1 MIKFIGELSLSVDLT
16 TGERKQEKIVKM
28 SDLTARN
35 LSENGKKIEEL
46 FAIYKVVKGIDAP
59 ATEDETICHML
70 IAMESDAVPV
80 LIAME
85 SDAVP
90 VYN

>member
-1 MIKFIGELSLSVDLT
+1 MTIGES
-16 TGERKQEKIVKM
+16 KQEKIVKM

-35 LSENGKKIEEL
+35 LSENGKKLKNCLPFI
-46 FAIYKVVKGIDAP
+46 VVKGIDAL
-59 ATEDETICHML
+59 ATEDETICDM
-70 IAMESDAVPV
+70 